1 MMIGTVLSLD
11 TGEAL
16 LLGDAILLPA
26 RMKLNPPAIK
36 PDSAT
41 REFWKE
47 WREKTPD
54 AVAIA
59 EAVENLRKQ
68 TRTIRKAAT

>member
-1 MMIGTVLSLD
+1 
-11 TGEAL
+11 
-16 LLGDAILLPA
+16 
-26 RMKLNPPAIK
+26 MKLNPPAIK